1 MAGVQAAAVPA
12 TATGAVSGAVS
23 GGAPVD
29 PERSG
34 AGGAAAPLVTDSDDV
49 SSRRVVFVDD
59 EPANCRLGLRML
71 AKLGIGKAQ
80 VTTLANGRWRPLA
93 SGLVVVGWVGDG
105 VG

>member
-1 MAGVQAAAVPA
+1 
-12 TATGAVSGAVS
+12 
-23 GGAPVD
+23 
-29 PERSG
+29 
-34 AGGAAAPLVTDSDDV
+34 
-49 SSRRVVFVDD
+49 
-59 EPANCRLGLRML
+59 ML